1 MADKQD
7 EALDTKIADEVIKAV
22 NKRRSPKEDV
32 IVPTMYKNP
41 ENSEGL
47 VEVFI
52 DPVMTRGGL
61 MTNGTKYMGR
71 VKVEPHIAEDLMR
84 RQQEIQE
91 VANWQVAPTANKP
104 QMRMQNHQVV
114 EQQYL
119 ADPENRGRK
128 GWTDEF
134 GLLDPWQWQFL
145 SEPFKEQLKE
155 TRKQMYGL

>member
-1 MADKQD
+1 MADTN
-7 EALDTKIADEVIKAV
+7 EPLDKSTADEIIKAV
-22 NKRRSPKEDV
+22 NKRRTPKEDV
-32 IVPTMYKNP
+32 IVPAVYKNP
-41 ENSEGL
+41 ADSTGL

-71 VKVEPHIAEDLMR
+71 VKVTPDVADDLMR

-104 QMRMQNHQVV
+104 QMRIQNHQII

-119 ADPENRGRK
+119 AE
-128 GWTDEF
+128 EF
-134 GLLDPWQWQFL
+134 KRSNQGF
-145 SEPFKEQLKE
+145 
-155 TRKQMYGL
+155 